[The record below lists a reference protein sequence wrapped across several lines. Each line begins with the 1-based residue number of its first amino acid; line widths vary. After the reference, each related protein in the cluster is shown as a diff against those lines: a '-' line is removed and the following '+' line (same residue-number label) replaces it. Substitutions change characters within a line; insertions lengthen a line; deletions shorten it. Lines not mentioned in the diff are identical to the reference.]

1 MTSIRRR
8 TLAILAF
15 ASFAGAPVAAQQ
27 SGPLPV
33 GATAPD
39 FALAGATRD
48 GALKSPVHL
57 HDFKDQTVVIA
68 FFYQARTKG

>member
-1 MTSIRRR
+1 MRTTRSATLVTLSIMACA
-8 TLAILAF
+8 TASAF
-15 ASFAGAPVAAQQ
+15 AQQ
-27 SGPLPV
+27 AGPLPV
-33 GATAPD
+33 GSAAPD

-48 GALKSPVHL
+48 GTLKSPVHL